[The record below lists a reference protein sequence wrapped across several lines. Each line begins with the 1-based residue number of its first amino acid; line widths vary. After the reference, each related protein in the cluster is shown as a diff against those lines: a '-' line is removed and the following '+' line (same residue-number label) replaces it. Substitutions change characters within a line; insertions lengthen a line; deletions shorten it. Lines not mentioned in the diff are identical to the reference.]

1 MNAATN
7 VKQIQG
13 NHTPITM
20 LVGFVALAAVDLA
33 IGETGAARL
42 AGCPTAAR
50 IAGRAGP
57 WATGPVRFA

>member
-1 MNAATN
+1 M
-7 VKQIQG
+7 QG
-13 NHTPITM
+13 HVLGTGHAGVVPAGRHA
-20 LVGFVALAAVDLA
+20 GFVALAAVDLA
-33 IGETGAARL
+33 TGETGAARL